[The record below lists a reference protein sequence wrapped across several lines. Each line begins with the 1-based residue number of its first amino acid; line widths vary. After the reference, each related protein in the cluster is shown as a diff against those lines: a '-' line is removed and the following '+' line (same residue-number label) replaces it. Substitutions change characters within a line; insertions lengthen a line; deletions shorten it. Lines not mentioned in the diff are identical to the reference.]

1 MKILV
6 PYEQGALDSLCGVY
20 SLINAMR
27 ILIKDL
33 NYAEAERVFR
43 RILRYVESK
52 KRLSSVITGGIGDRD
67 VFNIARAVLQTKYN
81 ISIRRLYDDDQ
92 KPTVSKVVA
101 KVAKLLQHE
110 NVAIMISIEAVD
122 YEHWSLI
129 KSISAK
135 EIQLCDSSGTK
146 RLQLSKCTTK
156 HITQSRPVFLDPS
169 SIFCLI
175 LRNRRSGATRNS

>member
-33 NYAEAERVFR
+33 NYTEAELVFQ

-67 VFNIARAVLQTKYN
+67 VFNIARTVLHAKYN
-81 ISIRRLYDDDQ
+81 ISIKRLYGDDQ
-92 KPTVSKVVA
+92 RPPVSKVVA
-101 KVAKLLQHE
+101 KMGKLIQHE
-110 NVAIMISIEAVD
+110 NIAIIISIEAVD
-122 YEHWSLI
+122 YEHWSVI
-129 KSISAK
+129 KSLSAK
-135 EIQLCDSSGTK
+135 EIQLCDSSGT
-146 RLQLSKCTTK
+146 RRVQLSKCTTK
-156 HITQSRPVFLDPS
+156 RMTQSRPVFLDPS
-169 SIFCLI
+169 SIFCLT
-175 LRNRRSGATRNS
+175 LNRRSRATRDS